1 MNRPEAERQIDP
13 ARQRKARIALIALAA
28 LFVLPFAAAAVLH
41 LSGWKPSDTR
51 NHGEML
57 QPLLDLRDLSLE
69 RADGSAY
76 AWQPYDRVWQ
86 IAVVPTPD
94 CAQACVDLV
103 DGLDKVWQLQGRRA
117 DRLNVLWFGTLPA
130 DAKRFRT
137 LVEMAPNAGLAARLT
152 GLATQGRPN
161 AYLIDP
167 NGYVVLRYAQDFDVA
182 HLREDVTRMLK

>member
-1 MNRPEAERQIDP
+1 MNQPKTDAPIDP
-13 ARQRKARIALIALAA
+13 VRQRRARMALIALAA

-41 LSGWKPSDTR
+41 LSGWKPTQTR

-57 QPLLDLRDLSLE
+57 QPLLDLRDLSLK
-69 RADGSAY
+69 RADGSVY

-86 IAVVPTPD
+86 VAVVATPD
-94 CAQACVDLV
+94 CAQVCVELV

-117 DRLNVLWFGTLPA
+117 DRLNVLWFGALPA
-130 DAKRFRT
+130 DAARFRT
-137 LVEMAPNAGLAARLT
+137 LIEMTPDAGLSARLP

-182 HLREDVTRMLK
+182 HMREDVTRMLK